1 MSRRAGAIIGAVL
14 CQMSMTGFA
23 SADPSF
29 MLTMTVSGATPST
42 GQVLATVFSSSDS
55 FMSEPYREASALIDA
70 AGGSAMV
77 FVDLPAGSYA
87 VSIIYDR
94 DADGELD
101 TNFLGIPT
109 EPFGFSNN
117 ATALFGPP
125 SWQDANFVLR
135 SDMEIHIELDTAE
148 R

>member
-1 MSRRAGAIIGAVL
+1 
-14 CQMSMTGFA
+14 
-23 SADPSF
+23 
-29 MLTMTVSGATPST
+29 
-42 GQVLATVFSSSDS
+42 
-55 FMSEPYREASALIDA
+55 MSEPYREASALIDA
-70 AGGSAMV
+70 AGGSALV